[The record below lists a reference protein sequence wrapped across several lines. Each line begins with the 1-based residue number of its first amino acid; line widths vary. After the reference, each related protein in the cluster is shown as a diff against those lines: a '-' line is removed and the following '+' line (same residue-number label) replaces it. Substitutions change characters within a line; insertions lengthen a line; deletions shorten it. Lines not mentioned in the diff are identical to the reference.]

1 MLYPQYRQYVHT
13 TIVNSVVVEAG
24 RTYWIRRVCLRHVSR
39 ASFLSFTLLIARHNE
54 ETRLSLRPG
63 RTIINLYYFQ
73 ANKGTSRP
81 PLDGRVM
88 KTALLLLRHSLIKW
102 RDGREFIIPLST
114 HILTLHRSHWER
126 QCRCPHFPRQTDH
139 FCRHR
144 ESLAVALR
152 EFETWLLRNQVTK
165 SWFPL
170 IKSKNSQQF
179 PSC

>member
-126 QCRCPHFPRQTDH
+126 QCRCPHFPRQKLTISVA
-139 FCRHR
+139 RGKAN
-144 ESLAVALR
+144 SLGHIPVHPPNGR
-152 EFETWLLRNQVTK
+152 V
-165 SWFPL
+165 PL
-170 IKSKNSQQF
+170 ICAPTLYSYTFIQ
-179 PSC
+179 